1 MQLFVDN
8 SRAQNMRVESLLIL
22 SRSQPSYGQ
31 LHPIDR
37 RDEGIVAITLRKRE
51 DFDAF
56 IDYAW
61 STRVSRP

>member
-1 MQLFVDN
+1 
-8 SRAQNMRVESLLIL
+8 MRVENLLIL
-22 SRSQPSYGQ
+22 SRSPSSYGQ
-31 LHPIDR
+31 LHPIDG

-51 DFDAF
+51 DLDAF